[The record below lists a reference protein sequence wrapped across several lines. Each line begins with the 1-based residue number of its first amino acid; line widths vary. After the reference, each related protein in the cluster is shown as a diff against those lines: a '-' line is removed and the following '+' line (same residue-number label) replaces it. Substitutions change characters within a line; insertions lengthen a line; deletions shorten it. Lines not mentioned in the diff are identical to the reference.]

1 MEEKDV
7 VSSLTCICI
16 VGIEVS
22 QLFISV
28 YNVPKMDRHI
38 LAFKNVLFYFNVSED
53 YLVTKVNYTFEPA

>member
-28 YNVPKMDRHI
+28 YNVPKMDSHI
-38 LAFKNVLFYFNVSED
+38 LAFENVLFYFNVLGD